1 MKTIVLPTGRDVA
14 AGSPAVRIEVDE
26 TDHIGRII
34 ASGTW
39 YEKDLLDDARNRVK
53 GPGTAVDVG
62 AHIGNHT
69 LWFALAMGLQVVAIE
84 PNPASYTQLAVN
96 IAANRVDARLIA
108 AAAGRTSA
116 WGTSV
121 PAKPGNTGMATFVV
135 DGGPVPVFTLDEL
148 HLTDVKLLKID
159 VEGTAPDVLAGAQ
172 QLLEEQSPI
181 IYAETD
187 PDALIDLLPAG
198 YRCFGRFAKTPTW
211 GFAR

>member
-1 MKTIVLPTGRDVA
+1 LKTVKLDAVGRDA
-14 AGSPAVRIEVDE
+14 LLEVDE

-34 ASGTW
+34 ATGHW
-39 YEKDLLDDARNRVK
+39 YERDLLDDARKRVT

-69 LWFALAMGLQVVAIE
+69 LWFALAMGLHVVAIE
-84 PNPASYTQLAVN
+84 PNPDSYTQLAMN

-108 AAAGRTSA
+108 AAAGRAKA

-121 PAKPGNTGMATFVV
+121 PAKPGNTGMATFAV

-148 HLTDVKLLKID
+148 HLTDVKLVKID
-159 VEGTAPDVLAGAQ
+159 VEGTVPDVLAGAQ
-172 QLLEEQSPI
+172 QLLEDQSPV
-181 IYAETD
+181 IYAEAD
-187 PDALIDLLPAG
+187 PDALVDLLPAG

-211 GFAR
+211 GFTR